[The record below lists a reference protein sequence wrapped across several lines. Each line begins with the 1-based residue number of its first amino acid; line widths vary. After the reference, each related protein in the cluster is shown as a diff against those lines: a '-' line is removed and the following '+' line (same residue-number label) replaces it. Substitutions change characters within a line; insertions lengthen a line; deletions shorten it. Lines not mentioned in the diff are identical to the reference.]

1 MRTIMFLIVLLNI
14 LSCCSS
20 AKNNVIGEYG
30 YEGKNTIDSIIIEE
44 NNVYTHKIFNK
55 EKKIMY
61 LGKSKWEL
69 EKDRI
74 TFFDFYTN
82 EDYSLT
88 EFLTEQQ
95 ASKFLM
101 TVSYPLYKNDQ
112 QVIIEINA
120 DENIRYYKN
129 QK

>member
-1 MRTIMFLIVLLNI
+1 MFLIVLLNI